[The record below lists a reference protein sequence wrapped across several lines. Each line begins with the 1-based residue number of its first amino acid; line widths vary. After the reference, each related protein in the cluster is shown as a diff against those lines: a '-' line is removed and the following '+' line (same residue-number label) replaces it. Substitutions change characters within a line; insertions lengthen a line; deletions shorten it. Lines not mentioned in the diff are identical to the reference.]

1 MKKILIIIL
10 AGVLLHPLP
19 TKAQFGQDAA
29 ALIGFLTPYLGA
41 LEALSE
47 AAMADVCTGGNPRPC
62 SKELVWKVY
71 KTAFNGK

>member
-47 AAMADVCTGGNPRPC
+47 ASGMEISDLKKNYPAIN
-62 SKELVWKVY
+62 
-71 KTAFNGK
+71 TAHKFSGQSL

>member
-47 AAMADVCTGGNPRPC
+47 ASGMEKNYPAIN
-62 SKELVWKVY
+62 
-71 KTAFNGK
+71 TAHKFSGQSL

>member
-47 AAMADVCTGGNPRPC
+47 ARR
-62 SKELVWKVY
+62 EWKY
-71 KTAFNGK
+71 PT

>member
-29 ALIGFLTPYLGA
+29 ALIDSSLRT
-41 LEALSE
+41 SE
-47 AAMADVCTGGNPRPC
+47 HWKPC
-62 SKELVWKVY
+62 PKRREWKY
-71 KTAFNGK
+71 PT